1 MTVIQIEC
9 MSQNGLHARPAA
21 LAARLAKEFESQCY
35 IVNEDNNKR
44 ADARSVTSIMT
55 LGVKKGTHLRVEC
68 SGSDEQDAAKA
79 LADLIIKIDK

>member
-9 MSQNGLHARPAA
+9 MAENGLHARPAA
-21 LAARLAKEFESQCY
+21 LVAKQAKEFSCKAY

-68 SGSDEQDAAKA
+68 NGSDEQDAAKA
-79 LADLIIKIDK
+79 IGDLIIKIDK